1 MGEYAHIIVDI
12 SADKLDRPFSYHIP
26 KDLLGKVKVGSF
38 VTFPFGA
45 SNALRS
51 GFVIAIDDEP
61 GFDPSKIKDII
72 SIDEKKVDINTHLIS
87 LAWWMKQR
95 YGCTMNQALKTVMP
109 VKTKI
114 TARQKKV
121 IHRVADKE
129 TILSAISAAEKRRAS
144 AQLFLL
150 KTLLEEEYVEQS
162 FLSDKCGISASSV
175 NALCGKGIIEVLNE
189 ENTDADRAVWQPQ
202 NSVKEL
208 NDQQKKA
215 VNDIWDDYCSDD
227 KHTWLLQ
234 GITGSG
240 KTEVYLELIQRVTKL
255 GKQVIVLIPEI
266 SLTPQTVMRFYKRFG
281 NRIST
286 VHSRLPAGEKYREF
300 ERALNGEIDIMI
312 GPRSA
317 LFTPF
322 KNLGLIIIDE
332 EHEDS
337 YLSEQTPKYN
347 ARETAVRRCEMM
359 GGMVILGS
367 ATPSMESR
375 FLADKG
381 IYKRALLT
389 VRGNASAVLPRTIL
403 VDMRQELKN
412 KNRSILS
419 KVLHEKIQERL
430 DKKEQIMLFVN
441 RRGYS
446 NCISCRSCGKAVMCP
461 HCDISLTLH
470 SDGTLK
476 CHYCGYKTPV
486 MDECPSCGSP
496 YLAGLGFGTEKAVE
510 LVAKEFPSARIIRM
524 DMDSTSKA
532 GSHEEILKTFAN
544 GEADILL
551 GTQMIV
557 KGHDFSNVT
566 LVGVLIAD
574 KSLYA
579 STYKAAEK
587 TFQLL
592 TQAAGRAGR
601 GELPGEVVIQT
612 YRPDHFAIECACLQ
626 DYEGF
631 YAREIRYRRSMD
643 YPPVS
648 RMLSILVTSV
658 IEKNAEDAA
667 VKTAEKI
674 RQMKGLTV
682 TGPAPDTIGRIND
695 SYRRMIFVR
704 SKDIDALISLLE
716 KLTDKKYIAGYENV
730 NIECVLT

>member
-1 MGEYAHIIVDI
+1 
-12 SADKLDRPFSYHIP
+12 
-26 KDLLGKVKVGSF
+26 
-38 VTFPFGA
+38 
-45 SNALRS
+45 
-51 GFVIAIDDEP
+51 
-61 GFDPSKIKDII
+61 
-72 SIDEKKVDINTHLIS
+72 
-87 LAWWMKQR
+87 
-95 YGCTMNQALKTVMP
+95 
-109 VKTKI
+109 
-114 TARQKKV
+114 
-121 IHRVADKE
+121 
-129 TILSAISAAEKRRAS
+129 
-144 AQLFLL
+144 
-150 KTLLEEEYVEQS
+150 
-162 FLSDKCGISASSV
+162 
-175 NALCGKGIIEVLNE
+175 
-189 ENTDADRAVWQPQ
+189 
-202 NSVKEL
+202 
-208 NDQQKKA
+208 
-215 VNDIWDDYCSDD
+215 
-227 KHTWLLQ
+227 
-234 GITGSG
+234 
-240 KTEVYLELIQRVTKL
+240 
-255 GKQVIVLIPEI
+255 
-266 SLTPQTVMRFYKRFG
+266 
-281 NRIST
+281 
-286 VHSRLPAGEKYREF
+286 
-300 ERALNGEIDIMI
+300 
-312 GPRSA
+312 
-317 LFTPF
+317 
-322 KNLGLIIIDE
+322 
-332 EHEDS
+332 
-337 YLSEQTPKYN
+337 N